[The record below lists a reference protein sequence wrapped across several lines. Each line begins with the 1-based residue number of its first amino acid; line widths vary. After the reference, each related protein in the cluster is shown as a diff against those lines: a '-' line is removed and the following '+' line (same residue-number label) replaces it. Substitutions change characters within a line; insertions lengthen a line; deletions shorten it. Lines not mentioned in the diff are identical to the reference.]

1 MTHHLAKAH
10 CDTGGLFQS
19 LEILLVILQLL
30 HSRLVIKIARETN
43 LDLELKKCK
52 ASTVIKLLLSY

>member
-1 MTHHLAKAH
+1 MNHHLAKAH

-19 LEILLVILQLL
+19 LEILLVIL

>member
-1 MTHHLAKAH
+1 MNHHLAKAH

-19 LEILLVILQLL
+19 EILLVILQLL

-52 ASTVIKLLLSY
+52 ASTVIKSLLSY